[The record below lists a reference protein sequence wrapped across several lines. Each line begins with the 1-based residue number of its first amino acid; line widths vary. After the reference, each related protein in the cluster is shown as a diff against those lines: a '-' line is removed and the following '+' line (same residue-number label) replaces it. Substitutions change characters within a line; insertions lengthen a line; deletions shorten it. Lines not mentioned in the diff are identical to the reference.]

1 MDSGD
6 LVDPLDLVDPD
17 VQVDLV
23 DPVEKPGYQEIEK
36 PVNQDSGKIENR
48 ETKKLKKNRK
58 PKT

>member
-48 ETKKLKKNRK
+48 ETKK
-58 PKT
+58 